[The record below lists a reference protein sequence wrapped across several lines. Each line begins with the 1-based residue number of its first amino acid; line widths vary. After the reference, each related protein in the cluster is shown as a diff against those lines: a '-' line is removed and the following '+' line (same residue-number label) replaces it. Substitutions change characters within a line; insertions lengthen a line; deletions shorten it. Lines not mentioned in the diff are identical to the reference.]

1 MVVRAYFR
9 ASNFHG
15 IWWIVGIKVKLFQK
29 SFAQNFFFTT
39 YQLPF
44 QNESSVAEWGKID
57 FRPFSKARKPR
68 FDLSIKN
75 FSISLIRNEKK
86 PVRHCGWSSK
96 SDEDEVPSICNI
108 GESYVELNP
117 PFCQS
122 GFISTEWQV
131 VWLSNHFLVFGSFKF
146 MAILKNLLGKM
157 MST

>member
-1 MVVRAYFR
+1 MNSRYKSKIVPKVICSEFFFHHLSATISKWKFSSRMRENRFSTFFKSQEATVWFVHQKLFDKPHQKWKE
-9 ASNFHG
+9 ASSTLWVILK
-15 IWWIVGIKVKLFQK
+15 IWWRWGTIK
-29 SFAQNFFFTT
+29 
-39 YQLPF
+39 
-44 QNESSVAEWGKID
+44 
-57 FRPFSKARKPR
+57 
-68 FDLSIKN
+68 
-75 FSISLIRNEKK
+75 
-86 PVRHCGWSSK
+86 
-96 SDEDEVPSICNI
+96 SICNI